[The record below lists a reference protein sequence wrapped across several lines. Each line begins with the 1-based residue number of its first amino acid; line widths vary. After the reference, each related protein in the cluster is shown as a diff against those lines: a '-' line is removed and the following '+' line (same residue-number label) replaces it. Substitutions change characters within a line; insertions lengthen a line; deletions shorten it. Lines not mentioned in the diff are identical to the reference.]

1 MASARIK
8 KKMAKRSLQKRAINE
23 LKAIKDLK
31 LKNSQIDTEVEK
43 AKRQIKKRKQHLSDI
58 RAEFE
63 KIAELKERNLLNTF
77 NEKISL
83 SDLATYAKKAEN
95 SGEQYNSAE
104 HWAAIKRYNEL
115 VDIGVIPKGSIH
127 DKYDAVEF
135 LQSVLSPE
143 QLSRLNTAAEEKAA
157 ILRRRQ
163 VESPYRAITFDW

>member
-1 MASARIK
+1 MASARTK
-8 KKMAKRSLQKRAINE
+8 KKMVKRSLQRRAIKE
-23 LKAIKDLK
+23 LQAIEDLN
-31 LKNSQIDTEVEK
+31 LKNSKIDLEIEK
-43 AKRQIKKRKQHLSDI
+43 IKRQIKKKKHLADI
-58 RAEFE
+58 REEFE

-127 DKYDAVEF
+127 DKYDAVEY
-135 LQSVLSPE
+135 LQSILSPE
-143 QLSRLNTAAEEKAA
+143 QLNRLNTAAEEKAA